1 MNWLTKLFWT
11 KQTIEQAKE
20 WALLEYQKN
29 SEEYQKE
36 LSELENQ
43 LPELKQ
49 KGIALSQGIASQELN
64 LAINKFI
71 EQISAPAHERDFS
84 QLHTQFKQFSEIALP
99 KLKET
104 NSQETLNFLKELE
117 QKFIAPYTCLKNRDR
132 IVNIQNTI
140 TQIEEAKK
148 EKHTIEQHRLSLID
162 KKEKLELEKQT
173 TQNEKEKITQTD
185 EFLKIKQQ
193 LVERATERK
202 QAEQEIKTLFNS
214 IKSVLLSYSEK
225 TGSAICKAYAT
236 DPVEA
241 IMRDYSL
248 SIAKNY
254 ADLYKETISEEI
266 HKELSKLNKS
276 NLGKL
281 LHSYAAAKK
290 KEADLHNSLV
300 HKEIMK
306 KYEELAGQ
314 IKKISEEI
322 TDLEEEIS
330 VLTVPTDKELRSKL
344 QEQLNHYKI
353 ILI

>member
-1 MNWLTKLFWT
+1 MNWLTKLLWT
-11 KQTIEQAKE
+11 KQTTEQTKE
-20 WALLEYQKN
+20 WALLEHQKN

-36 LSELENQ
+36 LNELENQ

-64 LAINKFI
+64 LTIAKFI
-71 EQISAPAHERDFS
+71 EQISAPAHERDFG
-84 QLHTQFKQFSEIALP
+84 QLHAQFKQFSEIALP

-104 NSQETLNFLKELE
+104 NSQETLSFLKELE

-132 IVNIQNTI
+132 IVNIQNTLA
-140 TQIEEAKK
+140 QIEEAQK

-162 KKEKLELEKQT
+162 KKEQLELEKQKI
-173 TQNEKEKITQTD
+173 QNEKEKIAQTD

-193 LVERATERK
+193 LLERATERK
-202 QAEQEIKTLFNS
+202 QAEQEINALFNS
-214 IKSVLLSYSEK
+214 IKPVLLSYSEK
-225 TGSAICKAYAT
+225 TGSAICKAYAIN
-236 DPVEA
+236 PVEA

-248 SIAKNY
+248 SIVKNY
-254 ADLYKETISEEI
+254 TDLYKETMSEEI

-281 LHSYAAAKK
+281 LHSYATAKK
-290 KEADLHNSLV
+290 KEADLHNSLA

-306 KYEELAGQ
+306 KYEELLSQ
-314 IKKISEEI
+314 TKKIADEI
-322 TDLEEEIS
+322 IDAEEEIS
-330 VLTVPTDKELRSKL
+330 VLSVPTDKELRSKL